1 MLKFA
6 TEIFLKKF
14 FGKIFA
20 ENGGG
25 WILGELSSR
34 KNENGVVMRN
44 EIFAEMNLCIAKIQ
58 QAGIIV

>member
-1 MLKFA
+1 M
-6 TEIFLKKF
+6 
-14 FGKIFA
+14 
-20 ENGGG
+20 
-25 WILGELSSR
+25 ILGEFGSR